1 MSKSLWSCETPLNS
15 RRFVITPYL
24 YVPLLAMVA
33 LWQAT
38 VAPHLIIL
46 GARPD
51 LMLLTVVSWSVL
63 RGVREGVVWG
73 FVGGLCLD
81 LFSGASFGLSALVLM
96 AVGLFSG
103 LGETAITRGR
113 VVLPV
118 VAALVAT
125 PVHGF
130 LYLALLYIAGYKVS
144 WFDTLLRVMLPTMIF
159 NGLLIIPVY
168 TLLRWLHRRTGR
180 EELEW

>member
-1 MSKSLWSCETPLNS
+1 MI

-24 YVPLLAMVA
+24 YVLLLAMVA

-103 LGETAITRGR
+103 LGERAITRGR

-118 VAALVAT
+118 IAALVAT

-168 TLLRWLHRRTGR
+168 TLLRWLRHRTGR